1 MHAGLK
7 PRGLGLIPSTP
18 PRLISPTVE
27 ALVLGTSQ
35 YRFESD
41 IRYMEIPKAWK
52 QIFPRSYIEY
62 HAPTDS
68 MIILTLFYS
77 NNQKNL
83 CRTIVYGARFDK
95 MSESDLLDA
104 LQIDMFLRLVEL
116 GIVTA
121 NKG

>member
-1 MHAGLK
+1 
-7 PRGLGLIPSTP
+7 
-18 PRLISPTVE
+18 
-27 ALVLGTSQ
+27 
-35 YRFESD
+35 
-41 IRYMEIPKAWK
+41 MEIPKAWK